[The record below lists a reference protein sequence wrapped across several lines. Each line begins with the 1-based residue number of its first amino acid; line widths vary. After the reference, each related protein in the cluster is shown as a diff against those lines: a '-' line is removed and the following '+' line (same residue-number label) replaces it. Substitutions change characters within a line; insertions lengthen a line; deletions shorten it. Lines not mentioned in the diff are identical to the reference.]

1 MSKQKQPRRLADN
14 QAIATLRSV
23 RTSAQKARLV
33 LDMIRGQ
40 SVDKALADLTFSK
53 KKIAKDVKALL
64 QSAIANAENNH
75 NLNVD
80 KLVVERASADKSF
93 VMKRFH
99 ARARGRGARILKPTC
114 HMTVVVAE
122 QHAQANEG

>member
-1 MSKQKQPRRLADN
+1 MSKQKQPRRLADH
-14 QAIATLRSV
+14 QAMASLKSV
-23 RTSAQKARLV
+23 RSSAQKARLV

-53 KKIAKDVKALL
+53 KKIARDVKAML

-80 KLVVERASADKSF
+80 KLVVDKAFADEAF
-93 VMKRFH
+93 TMKRFR
-99 ARARGRGARILKPTC
+99 ARARGRGAKILKPTC